1 MELPARSKLYGYSG
15 LSAIGAQFAPGFASS
30 PGDSETV
37 AMVKIIAQVAPIV
50 LPLLMD
56 GAEKVM
62 RALAEAFSAF
72 QSTKSA
78 AVKVVEDAKARA
90 EVAP

>member
-1 MELPARSKLYGYSG
+1 MDLPARTKLYGFSG
-15 LSAIGAQFAPGFASS
+15 LSAVGAQFAPGFASS

-56 GAEKVM
+56 GAEKVT

-72 QSTKSA
+72 QSTKSE
-78 AVKVVEDAKARA
+78 AVKIVEAAKAR
-90 EVAP
+90 VDGP